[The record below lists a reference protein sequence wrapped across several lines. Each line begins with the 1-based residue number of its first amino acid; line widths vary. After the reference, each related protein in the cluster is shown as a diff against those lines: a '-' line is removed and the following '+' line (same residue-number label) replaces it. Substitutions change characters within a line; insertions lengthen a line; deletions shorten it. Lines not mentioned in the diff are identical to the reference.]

1 MSQDKEAIIVL
12 VFGVLLCFI
21 IVVAS
26 YSMNGFAILIIG
38 QWNERDAEVQNAVIV
53 DGLEGES
60 KDNLLNG

>member
-12 VFGVLLCFI
+12 GFGILLCLI

-38 QWNERDAEVQNAVIV
+38 QWNERDSAVQIATTV

-60 KDNLLNG
+60 RDNLLDV